1 MNNPPHNPETIR
13 QSLALDELPIF
24 FIVGRGRSGS
34 TLLRSLF
41 DAHPQVMI
49 PLESRF
55 VQFLYYKFP
64 LRNNWTT
71 DTALQSIQNLAHSF
85 EPPKLQWDTLKNQ
98 IEFQTSGL
106 SFDNVCKLIYL
117 NTQTEFPKEEIQIIG
132 DKNPRYTF
140 FIPQLLKIFPKAKFI
155 HLVRDYRDNITSIQR
170 VGSHINES
178 GNPYF
183 SLGRWMLYNRF
194 IAKYQKK
201 FPDKFYTLRFED
213 LINESER
220 EMKSLC
226 KFLTLDFRHEILNYQ
241 EGIHRY
247 FEDDG
252 FNTLHKSLKTPFDAS
267 KIGEWKSVLPQRQA
281 IRCEILAGKFPTKYG
296 YLPAF
301 QVNLI
306 RKTGIKLLFYPI
318 YWMGQVRFIL
328 KKLFYKSRLIMRIVY
343 HILLRNK

>member
-1 MNNPPHNPETIR
+1 MNYPPHNPETVR
-13 QSLALDELPIF
+13 QSVALDELPIF

-55 VQFLYYKFP
+55 VQFLYYKYPFWKK
-64 LRNNWTT
+64 WTA
-71 DTALQSIQNLAHSF
+71 DTAMQSIHNLTHSF

-98 IEFQTSGL
+98 IESQTSDL

-117 NTQTEFPKEEIQIIG
+117 NTHTEFPKEEIHAIG

-140 FIPQLLKIFPKAKFI
+140 FIPQLLKIFPKAKII
-155 HLVRDYRDNITSIQR
+155 HLVRDYRDNISSIKR

-194 IAKYQKK
+194 IAKYQKR
-201 FPDKFYTLRFED
+201 FPDKFYTLRLED
-213 LINESER
+213 LINDPEK

-226 KFLTLDFRHEILNYQ
+226 KFLTLDFRPEILNYQ
-241 EGIHRY
+241 ESINKY

-267 KIGEWKSVLPQRQA
+267 KIGEWKSILPQRQV
-281 IRCEILAGKFPTKYG
+281 IRCETLAGKFPTNYG
-296 YLPAF
+296 YLPVF
-301 QVNLI
+301 KVNLMK
-306 RKTGIKLLFYPI
+306 KTGIKLLFYPQ

-328 KKLFYKSRLIMRIVY
+328 KKLFYKSRLVMRISY
-343 HILLRNK
+343 HILLSIK